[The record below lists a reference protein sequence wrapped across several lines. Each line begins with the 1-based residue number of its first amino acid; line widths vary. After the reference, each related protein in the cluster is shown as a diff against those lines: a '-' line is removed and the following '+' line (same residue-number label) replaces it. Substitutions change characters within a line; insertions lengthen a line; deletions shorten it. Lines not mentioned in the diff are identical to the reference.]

1 MQFNKAERKR
11 SKLRLAIAGVSGSG
25 KTTAALQIAKGLG
38 GKIAVIDTENGSSSL
53 YSDKFD
59 FDVLELEAPYTPERF
74 IQAIEIAEQSGYETV
89 IIDSMSHEWDGTGG
103 CLEINALL
111 ASTKYKGNSYAAW
124 NEVTPRHQKLLE
136 KIVTSKIHLIATVR
150 SKAEIVK
157 EGNKVFKVGMKYI
170 MRDGFEYE
178 FTTVFDLS
186 HEGHHAVVSK
196 DRTELFDQNTPF
208 LINPEIGNNL
218 NEWLNSGKNYY
229 MTDENLIALNEQ
241 LALLPQDQQ
250 IKVRMKYPNFANEP
264 DGRFAEID
272 SGLTK
277 MITASEKAK
286 AEQEQLD
293 DDLVMGALGEHE
305 PVTTEGAQ

>member
-38 GKIAVIDTENGSSSL
+38 GKIAMIDTENGSSSL

-59 FDVLELEAPYTPERF
+59 FDVLELESPYTPERF
-74 IQAIEIAEQSGYETV
+74 IEAIEAAEQAGYETV

-111 ASTKYKGNSYAAW
+111 ANTKYRGNSYAAW

-186 HEGHHAVVSK
+186 HDGHFAMVSK
-196 DRTELFDQNTPF
+196 DRTGLFLAETPF
-208 LINPEIGNNL
+208 LITPETGGQL
-218 NEWLNSGKNYY
+218 NEWLNSGENYY
-229 MTDENLIALNEQ
+229 MDDDNLIALNEQ
-241 LALLPQDQQ
+241 LGKLPSDKQLL
-250 IKVRMKYPNFANEP
+250 VRKHYPNFANEP
-264 DGRFAEID
+264 NSRFAEID
-272 SGLTK
+272 SGLQK
-277 MITASEKAK
+277 MIEKAK
-286 AEQEQLD
+286 AEQAKAAQAEVEA
-293 DDLVMGALGEHE
+293 DDLRDLEHSQLPSE
-305 PVTTEGAQ
+305 A